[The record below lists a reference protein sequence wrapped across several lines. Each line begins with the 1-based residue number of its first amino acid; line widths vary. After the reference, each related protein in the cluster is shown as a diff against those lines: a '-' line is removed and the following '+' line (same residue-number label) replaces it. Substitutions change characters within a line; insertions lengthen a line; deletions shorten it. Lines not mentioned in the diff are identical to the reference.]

1 MPRSYEESHPWIT
14 FNLRQINDVHPRL
27 WLMLGEARS
36 KCEHLAGTPLKPAVA
51 AELNL
56 VTLIKG
62 ALATTAIEGNTLT
75 EEQVGGMLAGTYSA
89 PPSRHYQEV
98 EVRNVIDALQ
108 RIDADVQSGKYPR
121 LSVDLIC
128 KFNQQV
134 LAGLENEVADGA
146 VPGQLRSHS
155 VTVGPYRGAP
165 AEDCDYLLGRLCD
178 WLEGPDF
185 QNPDD
190 AIDFSLMLARA
201 VMAHLYL
208 AWIHPFGDGNGRTA
222 RLVEYLVLARSGK
235 VPLPAAHLLS
245 NHYNLTRDQYYRELD
260 RASKALNIVQFVA
273 YAIEGFV
280 DGIRNEIDTVR
291 EQQLDVAWV
300 NFVRETMDQYPSGKV
315 VDRQLE
321 VLLAMTANRWYRREE
336 VELITPSVARQYGQ
350 AGDRMVA
357 RDLNR
362 LIEAGLVVRGKR
374 SPHRYRAPFERMR
387 AFLPPMATPHDDL
400 EVPLTR

>member
-1 MPRSYEESHPWIT
+1 MSRTYEESHPWINFT
-14 FNLRQINDVHPRL
+14 PRQTNDVHPRL
-27 WLMLGEARS
+27 WMLLGEARS

-51 AELNL
+51 EELNL

-62 ALATTAIEGNTLT
+62 ALATTAIEGNTLS
-75 EEQVGGMLAGTYSA
+75 EEQVGGIIAGTYSA

-108 RIDADVQSGKYPR
+108 RIDADVQAGKYPR
-121 LSVDLIC
+121 LSVDTIRG
-128 KFNQQV
+128 FNRQV
-134 LAGLENEVADGA
+134 LAGLDDEVADGA
-146 VPGQLRSHS
+146 VPGELRTHS

-185 QNPDD
+185 QNSDV
-190 AIDFSLMLARA
+190 AVDFSLMLTRA

-222 RLVEYLVLARSGK
+222 RLVEYMILARSGK

-260 RASKALNIVQFVA
+260 RASKTSNIVHFVA
-273 YAIEGFV
+273 YAVEGFV

-291 EQQLDVAWV
+291 HQQLDVAWV
-300 NFVRETMDQYPSGKV
+300 NYVRETMDQYPSGKV

-321 VLLAMTANRWYRREE
+321 VLLAMESGRWYKREE
-336 VELITPSVARQYGQ
+336 VEFITPSVARQYGQ
-350 AGDRMVA
+350 AGERMVA

-362 LIEAGLVVRGKR
+362 LAEAGLVAKSIRN
-374 SPHRYRAPFERMR
+374 PTRYRARFERMQ
-387 AFLPPMATPHDDL
+387 AFLPPMAPPHDDL
-400 EVPLTR
+400 DGPPAG

>member
-1 MPRSYEESHPWIT
+1 MQRSYEDTHPWIT
-14 FNLRQINDVHPRL
+14 FDLRQINDVHPRL
-27 WLMLGEARS
+27 WMLLGEARS

-51 AELNL
+51 EQLNL

-62 ALATTAIEGNTLT
+62 ALATTAIEGNTLS
-75 EEQVGGMLAGTYSA
+75 ESQVEGIMEGTYAA

-98 EVRNVIDALQ
+98 EVRNVIEALQ
-108 RIDADVQSGKYPR
+108 SIDSDVQSGTYRR
-121 LSVDLIC
+121 LSVELIREY
-128 KFNQQV
+128 NEQV
-134 LAGLENEVADGA
+134 LKGLEDEAADGA
-146 VPGQLRSHS
+146 VPGEIRHHS

-165 AEDCDYLLGRLCD
+165 ADDCEYLLGRLCD

-185 QNPDD
+185 QNSDD
-190 AIDFSLMLARA
+190 AVDFSLMLVRA

-222 RLVEYLVLARSGK
+222 RLVEYLILARSGK

-260 RASKALNIVQFVA
+260 RASKTANVVSFVA

-280 DGIRNEIDTVR
+280 DGIRSEIDTVR
-291 EQQLDVAWV
+291 QQQVRVAWV
-300 NFVRETMDQYPSGKV
+300 NFVHEIVGQYPSGKV

-321 VLLAMTANRWYRREE
+321 VVLAMEPDRWYTREE
-336 VELITPSVARQYGQ
+336 IELITPSVARQYGQ

-362 LIEAGLVVRGKR
+362 LVEAGLVAKR
-374 SPHRYRAPFERMR
+374 TRRPSRYRARFELMQ
-387 AFLPPMATPHDDL
+387 AFLPPMAPPATISMD
-400 EVPLTR
+400 